1 MALRVLSFDVGT
13 KNLAACDL
21 TVEANGSFTVTAWT
35 VESCVAR
42 GVNVNKTPV
51 HELAPTFYN
60 FIKKRINNWF
70 YNDDK
75 TSKNIGRVFIEN
87 QPLGGRGAARNLK
100 TKILSHILQCV
111 IAEAVPEVPISFVHP
126 GLKLK
131 DMPRVDGARPTYR
144 QNKLYAIAKT
154 TEIVESDLC
163 LNKHECAALYIVKKM
178 KKDDLA
184 DAFLQGLLAGSMYVR
199 GDVIEPP
206 SEDRPKKRKAK
217 AEIKE
222 ASPAEPAAA
231 GAPVADPATET
242 DEKPAKAPKAPK
254 APKEPKKPAKRAARA
269 VVADEAEAV
278 PEEAPVEDASPKK
291 KARKAAAVA

>member
-21 TVEANGSFTVTAWT
+21 TVESTGSFTVTAWT

-60 FIKKRINNWF
+60 FIKKRVNKWF

-154 TEIVESDLC
+154 TEIVESELC
-163 LNKHECAALYIVKKM
+163 LNKADCAALYVEKKM

-199 GDVIEPP
+199 GDVIEAP
-206 SEDRPKKRKAK
+206 SDDRPKKKKKTDAV
-217 AEIKE
+217 KE
-222 ASPAEPAAA
+222 APPAAPVGPAAA
-231 GAPVADPATET
+231 GASDPSAE
-242 DEKPAKAPKAPK
+242 DVPKAAKSPKKAP
-254 APKEPKKPAKRAARA
+254 KRAARA

-278 PEEAPVEDASPKK
+278 PAETPVEASPKK
-291 KARKAAAVA
+291 KARKTAAVS